1 MPQTTAKQRR
11 GENPGRKSG
20 NKRKANRV
28 GRGKTSIVESLKA
41 RRRSFAG
48 YLALHRLVFI
58 SAAFRL
64 LSAFVFSQRRHW
76 KLGQHQAEGAWQAG
90 KKGVAKGEKAE
101 HKCLANG
108 INMSKTQRS
117 ACYKQ
122 IVLLLPK
129 KYMKYFSK
137 KKRSGKANIKNKKRW
152 QRVSTKVRTYRVTQQ
167 NNTRNSLKKF
177 LGNSYE

>member
-1 MPQTTAKQRR
+1 
-11 GENPGRKSG
+11 
-20 NKRKANRV
+20 
-28 GRGKTSIVESLKA
+28 
-41 RRRSFAG
+41 
-48 YLALHRLVFI
+48 
-58 SAAFRL
+58 
-64 LSAFVFSQRRHW
+64 
-76 KLGQHQAEGAWQAG
+76 
-90 KKGVAKGEKAE
+90 
-101 HKCLANG
+101 
-108 INMSKTQRS
+108 MSKTQRS